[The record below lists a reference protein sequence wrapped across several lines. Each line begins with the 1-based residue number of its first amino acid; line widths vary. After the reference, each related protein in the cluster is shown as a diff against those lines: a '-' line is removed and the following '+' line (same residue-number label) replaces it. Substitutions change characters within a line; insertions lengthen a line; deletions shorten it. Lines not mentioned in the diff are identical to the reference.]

1 MHPTES
7 GTPSEDVH
15 EPQAAEA
22 PAETSPE
29 ATEDQA
35 SPSWW
40 QRLTSR
46 FTGREESEPST
57 EESPAE
63 AAQTAQR
70 TLTDDELQ
78 RLIQSEV
85 DKREAARNK
94 AARDAERKRLR
105 DEDPWQYVEQERM
118 QEQAQLQ
125 DSQLTETLQAIGQ
138 IHDAVT
144 ILPMLEQLDPK
155 EKERLMSL
163 PGAGVGVDGRK
174 LLTAEALKSL
184 EKHWRAQGAKDA
196 EARLRRNGSFRK
208 QVLAEFGGDRA
219 EPEQVP
225 NGSYARA
232 RTSSQDVN
240 DMLRRQLGMNTTE

>member
-7 GTPSEDVH
+7 VSSPDIH
-15 EPQAAEA
+15 EPQAEEA
-22 PAETSPE
+22 PAETSPDE
-29 ATEDQA
+29 TEDQT

-46 FTGREESEPST
+46 FTGREEPEPST

-63 AAQTAQR
+63 AAPPGQR
-70 TLTDDELQ
+70 TVTDDEFQ

-105 DEDPWQYVEQERM
+105 DEDPWQYAEQERM
-118 QEQAQLQ
+118 QEQALLQ
-125 DSQLTETLQAIGQ
+125 DNQLTDTLQAIGQ
-138 IHDAVT
+138 LHDSVT
-144 ILPMLEQLDPK
+144 LVPLMDMLDQK
-155 EKERLMSL
+155 EKDRILAL
-163 PGAGVGVDGRK
+163 PGAGVGIDGRK
-174 LLTAEALKSL
+174 LLTTEALKVL
-184 EKHWRAQGAKDA
+184 EKHWRAEGAKDA
-196 EARLRRNGSFRK
+196 EAKLRRNGSFRK

-225 NGSYARA
+225 NGTYARA
-232 RTSSQDVN
+232 RSSSQDVN
-240 DMLRRQLGMNTTE
+240 DMLRRQLGMNTSD